1 MNLTRAI
8 ATVGGLT
15 VVSRVTGF
23 LRDVSI
29 AALLGAGP
37 IADAFFVAFK
47 LPNFFRRLTG
57 EGALTV
63 AFVPLFAGRLEQEG
77 KAAAR
82 RFASEVAAL
91 LGVALIALTLTAQ
104 LTMPWLVSVMAPG
117 FTATPERFALTVE
130 LTRVTFLYLPLI
142 SLVALLGGM
151 LNAVGRFAVMAAS
164 PILLNLVLIS

>member
-15 VVSRVTGF
+15 MVSRVTGF

-63 AFVPLFAGRLEQEG
+63 AFVPLFAGRLEQQG
-77 KAAAR
+77 KVAAR
-82 RFASEVAAL
+82 HFASEVAAL
-91 LGVALIALTLTAQ
+91 LGAVLIALTLAAQ

-130 LTRVTFLYLPLI
+130 LTRVTFL
-142 SLVALLGGM
+142 
-151 LNAVGRFAVMAAS
+151 
-164 PILLNLVLIS
+164 

>member
-1 MNLTRAI
+1 MFQSPRP
-8 ATVGGLT
+8 
-15 VVSRVTGF
+15 
-23 LRDVSI
+23 
-29 AALLGAGP
+29 LGAGP

-47 LPNFFRRLTG
+47 LPNFRRLTG

-82 RFASEVAAL
+82 HFASVAAL

-117 FTATPERFALTVE
+117 FTATPERF
-130 LTRVTFLYLPLI
+130 
-142 SLVALLGGM
+142 S
-151 LNAVGRFAVMAAS
+151 
-164 PILLNLVLIS
+164 